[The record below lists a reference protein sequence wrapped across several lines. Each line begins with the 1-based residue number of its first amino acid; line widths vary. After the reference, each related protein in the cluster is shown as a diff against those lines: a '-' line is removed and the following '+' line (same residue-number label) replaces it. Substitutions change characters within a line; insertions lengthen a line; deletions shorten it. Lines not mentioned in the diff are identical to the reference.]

1 MNLDKYIEDLLYRN
15 ECVVIPNFGA
25 FITSINPANLNNE
38 GVFTPPSKS
47 ISFNKKIKKND
58 GILANYIAE
67 LNDISFDEAMKL
79 IKLNVSNF
87 NNDILNKK
95 DIVFSKVGVISIN
108 EGLTE
113 FTSYTN
119 INYLKDSYGLS
130 SVSSSFIKRNK
141 KKVPF
146 SNFSKYAATLIVG
159 LLISSFVYNNE
170 LNKIAQKNIIAY
182 QQADLLIEKEIQKA
196 TFVIENPL
204 PLVKMIV
211 KENVGGFHVV
221 AGSFSVEENSFTR
234 LKQLK
239 NKGYKA
245 RKIGQNKFG
254 LFQVAYS
261 SFYTRSDAD
270 MALEQIRVSDNKAA
284 WILNKEIN

>member
-25 FITSINPANLNNE
+25 FITSVNSANLNNE

-58 GILANYIAE
+58 GVLANYIAE

-95 DIVFSKVGVISIN
+95 DIVFSKVGVISIKK
-108 EGLTE
+108 GLTE
-113 FTSYTN
+113 FTSYN
-119 INYLKDSYGLS
+119 NVNYLKDSYGLS

-141 KKVPF
+141 KKAPF
-146 SNFSKYAATLIVG
+146 SNLSKYAAALIIG

-211 KENVGGFHVV
+211 KENIGGFHVV

-261 SFYTRSDAD
+261 SFHTRSDAD
-270 MALEQIRVSDNKAA
+270 IALEQIRISDNQAA

>member
-15 ECVVIPNFGA
+15 ECVVIPDFGA
-25 FITSINPANLNNE
+25 FITSVNSANLNNE

-58 GILANYIAE
+58 GVLANYIAE

-79 IKLNVSNF
+79 INLNVSNF
-87 NNDILNKK
+87 NNDILNRKE
-95 DIVFSKVGVISIN
+95 IVFSKVGVISIN
-108 EGLTE
+108 EKLTE
-113 FTSYTN
+113 FVSYSN

-141 KKVPF
+141 KKAPF
-146 SNFSKYAATLIVG
+146 SNFSKYAAALIAG
-159 LLISSFVYNNE
+159 LLISSIVYNNE

-211 KENVGGFHVV
+211 KENIGDFHVV

-261 SFYTRSDAD
+261 SFHTRSDAD
-270 MALEQIRVSDNKAA
+270 MALEKIRISDNEAA
-284 WILNKEIN
+284 WILNKELN

>member
-25 FITSINPANLNNE
+25 FITSVNSANLNNE

-58 GILANYIAE
+58 GVLANYIAE
-67 LNDISFDEAMKL
+67 LNNISFDEAMKL

-95 DIVFSKVGVISIN
+95 DIVFSKVGVISIK

-119 INYLKDSYGLS
+119 INYLKDSFGLS

-146 SNFSKYAATLIVG
+146 SNFSKYAAALIVG

-211 KENVGGFHVV
+211 KENIGDFHVV

-261 SFYTRSDAD
+261 SFHTRSDAD
-270 MALEQIRVSDNKAA
+270 MALEQIRIFDNKAA

>member
-25 FITSINPANLNNE
+25 FITSVNSANLNNE

-58 GILANYIAE
+58 GVLANYIAE
-67 LNDISFDEAMKL
+67 LNNISFDEAMKL

-95 DIVFSKVGVISIN
+95 DIVFSKVGVISIK

-119 INYLKDSYGLS
+119 INYLKDSFGLS

-146 SNFSKYAATLIVG
+146 SNFSKYAAALIVG

-261 SFYTRSDAD
+261 SFHTRSDAD
-270 MALEQIRVSDNKAA
+270 MALEQIRIFDNKAA

>member
-25 FITSINPANLNNE
+25 FITSVNSANLNND

-58 GILANYIAE
+58 GVLANYIAE

-87 NNDILNKK
+87 NNDILNRK

-108 EGLTE
+108 EELTE
-113 FTSYTN
+113 FVSYSN

-141 KKVPF
+141 KKAPF
-146 SNFSKYAATLIVG
+146 SNFSKYAAALIAG
-159 LLISSFVYNNE
+159 LLISSIVYNNE

-211 KENVGGFHVV
+211 KENIGDFHVV
-221 AGSFSVEENSFTR
+221 AGSFSIEENSFTR

-261 SFYTRSDAD
+261 SFHTRSDAD
-270 MALEQIRVSDNKAA
+270 MALEKIRISDNEAA
-284 WILNKEIN
+284 WILNKELN

>member
-25 FITSINPANLNNE
+25 FITSVNSANLNNE

-58 GILANYIAE
+58 GVLANYIAE
-67 LNDISFDEAMKL
+67 LNNISFDEAMKL

-95 DIVFSKVGVISIN
+95 DIVFSKVGVISIK

-119 INYLKDSYGLS
+119 INYLKDSFGLS

-211 KENVGGFHVV
+211 KENIGGFHVV

-261 SFYTRSDAD
+261 SFHTRSDAD
-270 MALEQIRVSDNKAA
+270 MALEQIRIFDNKAA

>member
-25 FITSINPANLNNE
+25 FITSVNSANLNNE

-58 GILANYIAE
+58 GVLANYIAE

-87 NNDILNKK
+87 NNDILNRK
-95 DIVFSKVGVISIN
+95 DIVFSRVGVISIN
-108 EGLTE
+108 EELTE
-113 FTSYTN
+113 FVSYSN

-141 KKVPF
+141 KKAPF
-146 SNFSKYAATLIVG
+146 SNFSKYAAALIAG
-159 LLISSFVYNNE
+159 LLISSIVYNNE

-211 KENVGGFHVV
+211 KENIGDFHVV

-261 SFYTRSDAD
+261 SFHTRSDAD
-270 MALEQIRVSDNKAA
+270 MALEKIRISDNEAA
-284 WILNKEIN
+284 WILNKELN

>member
-25 FITSINPANLNNE
+25 FITSTNSTNINSE

-58 GILANYIAE
+58 GLLATYISD
-67 LNDISFDEAMKL
+67 LNNISFDDAMKL

-87 NNDILNKK
+87 NNDIHNKN
-95 DIVFSKVGVISIN
+95 DIVFSKVGVISFKN
-108 EGLTE
+108 GVTEFSSYNNVNYLTE
-113 FTSYTN
+113 
-119 INYLKDSYGLS
+119 SYGLS
-130 SVSSSFIKRNK
+130 SVSSSSIKRNK
-141 KKVPF
+141 NKVAS
-146 SNFSKYAATLIVG
+146 SNFSKYAAALIIG
-159 LLISSFVYNNE
+159 LLISSLVYNNE
-170 LNKIAQKNIIAY
+170 LNKIEQKNIIAY

-204 PLVKMIV
+204 PIVKMVV
-211 KENVGGFHVV
+211 KENIGAFHVV
-221 AGSFSVEENSFTR
+221 AGSFSIEENSFTR
-234 LKQLK
+234 VKQLK

-245 RKIGQNKFG
+245 RRIGQNKYG

-261 SFYTRSDAD
+261 SFQTRAEAD
-270 MALEQIRVSDNKAA
+270 IALEQIRILDNQAA

>member
-25 FITSINPANLNNE
+25 FITSVNSANLNND

-58 GILANYIAE
+58 GVLANYIAE

-87 NNDILNKK
+87 NNDILNRK

-108 EGLTE
+108 EELTE
-113 FTSYTN
+113 FVSYSN

-141 KKVPF
+141 KKAPF
-146 SNFSKYAATLIVG
+146 SNFSKYAAALIAG
-159 LLISSFVYNNE
+159 LLISSIVYNNE

-211 KENVGGFHVV
+211 KENIGDFHVV

-261 SFYTRSDAD
+261 SFHTRSDAD
-270 MALEQIRVSDNKAA
+270 MALEKIRISDNEAA
-284 WILNKEIN
+284 WILNKELN

>member
-15 ECVVIPNFGA
+15 ECIVIPDFGA
-25 FITSINPANLNNE
+25 FITSINSANINSE
-38 GVFTPPSKS
+38 GIFTPPSKS
-47 ISFNKKIKKND
+47 VSFNKKIKKND
-58 GILANYIAE
+58 GILATYIAD
-67 LNDISFDEAMKL
+67 LNNISFDEAMKL

-95 DIVFSKVGVISIN
+95 DIVFKKVGVISFKN
-108 EGLTE
+108 EVTE
-113 FTSYTN
+113 FSSYN
-119 INYLKDSYGLS
+119 NVNYLKKSYGLS
-130 SVSSSFIKRNK
+130 SVSSSPIKRNK
-141 KKVPF
+141 KKVTF
-146 SNFSKYAATLIVG
+146 SSFSKYAAALIIG
-159 LLISSFVYNNE
+159 LVVSSFIYNNE
-170 LNKIAQKNIIAY
+170 LDKTAQKNIIAY

-211 KENVGGFHVV
+211 KENIGAFHVV

-234 LKQLK
+234 VNQLK

-245 RKIGQNKFG
+245 RKIGQNKYG

-261 SFYTRSDAD
+261 SFQTRAEAD
-270 MALEQIRVSDNKAA
+270 IALEQIRILDNQAA

>member
-25 FITSINPANLNNE
+25 FITSVNSANLNNE

-58 GILANYIAE
+58 GVLANYIAE

-95 DIVFSKVGVISIN
+95 DIVFSKVGIISIK

-119 INYLKDSYGLS
+119 INYLKDSFGLS

-146 SNFSKYAATLIVG
+146 SNFSKYAAALIVG

-211 KENVGGFHVV
+211 KENIGGFHVV

-261 SFYTRSDAD
+261 SFHTRSDAD
-270 MALEQIRVSDNKAA
+270 MALEQIRIFDNKAA

>member
-25 FITSINPANLNNE
+25 FITSVNSANLNNE

-58 GILANYIAE
+58 GVLANYIAE

-87 NNDILNKK
+87 NNDILNRK

-108 EGLTE
+108 EELTE
-113 FTSYTN
+113 FVSYSN

-141 KKVPF
+141 KKAPF
-146 SNFSKYAATLIVG
+146 SYFSKYAAALIAG
-159 LLISSFVYNNE
+159 LLISSIVYNNE

-211 KENVGGFHVV
+211 KENIGDFHVV

-261 SFYTRSDAD
+261 SFHTRSDAD
-270 MALEQIRVSDNKAA
+270 MALEKIRISDNEAA
-284 WILNKEIN
+284 WILNKELN

>member
-25 FITSINPANLNNE
+25 FITSVNSANLNNE

-58 GILANYIAE
+58 GVLANYIAE

-79 IKLNVSNF
+79 INLNVSNF
-87 NNDILNKK
+87 NNDILNRK
-95 DIVFSKVGVISIN
+95 DIVFSKVGVISIK

-119 INYLKDSYGLS
+119 INYLKDSFGLS

-211 KENVGGFHVV
+211 KENIGGFHVV

>member
-25 FITSINPANLNNE
+25 FITSVNSANLNNE

-58 GILANYIAE
+58 GVLANYIAE

-87 NNDILNKK
+87 NDDILNRK

-108 EGLTE
+108 EELTE
-113 FTSYTN
+113 FVSYSN

-141 KKVPF
+141 KKAPF
-146 SNFSKYAATLIVG
+146 SNFSKYAAALIAG
-159 LLISSFVYNNE
+159 LLISSIVYNNE

-211 KENVGGFHVV
+211 KENIGDFHVV

-261 SFYTRSDAD
+261 SFHTRSDAD
-270 MALEQIRVSDNKAA
+270 MALEKIRISDNEAA
-284 WILNKEIN
+284 WILNKELN

>member
-25 FITSINPANLNNE
+25 FITSVNSANLNNE

-58 GILANYIAE
+58 GVLANYIAE

-95 DIVFSKVGVISIN
+95 DIVFSKVGVISIK

-119 INYLKDSYGLS
+119 INYLKDSFGLS

-146 SNFSKYAATLIVG
+146 SNFSKYAAALIVG

-211 KENVGGFHVV
+211 KENIGGFHVV

>member
-25 FITSINPANLNNE
+25 FITSVNSANLNNE

-58 GILANYIAE
+58 GVLANYIAE
-67 LNDISFDEAMKL
+67 LNNISFDEAMKL

-95 DIVFSKVGVISIN
+95 DIVFSKVGVISIK

-119 INYLKDSYGLS
+119 INYLKDSFGLS

-141 KKVPF
+141 KKAPF
-146 SNFSKYAATLIVG
+146 SNFSKYAAALIVG
-159 LLISSFVYNNE
+159 LLISSIVYNNE

-211 KENVGGFHVV
+211 KENIGDFHVV

-261 SFYTRSDAD
+261 SFHTRSDAD
-270 MALEQIRVSDNKAA
+270 MALEKIRISDNEAA
-284 WILNKEIN
+284 WILNKELN

>member
-25 FITSINPANLNNE
+25 FITSVNSANLNNE

-47 ISFNKKIKKND
+47 ILFNKKIKKND
-58 GILANYIAE
+58 GVLANYIAE

-95 DIVFSKVGVISIN
+95 DIVFSKVGIISIK

-119 INYLKDSYGLS
+119 INYLKDSFGLS

-146 SNFSKYAATLIVG
+146 SNFSKYAAALIVG

-211 KENVGGFHVV
+211 KENIGGFHVV

-261 SFYTRSDAD
+261 SFHTRSDAD
-270 MALEQIRVSDNKAA
+270 MALEQIRIFDNKAA

>member
-25 FITSINPANLNNE
+25 FITSVNSANLNNE

-58 GILANYIAE
+58 GVLANYIAE
-67 LNDISFDEAMKL
+67 LNNISFDEAMKL

-95 DIVFSKVGVISIN
+95 DIVFSKVGIISIK

-119 INYLKDSYGLS
+119 INYLKDSFGLS

-146 SNFSKYAATLIVG
+146 SNFSKYAAALIVG

-170 LNKIAQKNIIAY
+170 LNKIAKKNIIAY

-211 KENVGGFHVV
+211 KENIGGFHVV

-261 SFYTRSDAD
+261 SFHTRSDAD
-270 MALEQIRVSDNKAA
+270 MALEQIRIFDNKAA

>member
-25 FITSINPANLNNE
+25 FITSVNSANLNNE

-58 GILANYIAE
+58 GVLANYIAE

-95 DIVFSKVGVISIN
+95 NIVFSKVGVISIK

-119 INYLKDSYGLS
+119 INYLKDSFGLS

-146 SNFSKYAATLIVG
+146 SNFSKYAAALIVG

-211 KENVGGFHVV
+211 KENIGGFHVV

>member
-25 FITSINPANLNNE
+25 FITSVNSANLNNE

-58 GILANYIAE
+58 GVLANYIAE

-87 NNDILNKK
+87 NNDIVNKK
-95 DIVFSKVGVISIN
+95 DIVFSKVGVISIKKD
-108 EGLTE
+108 LTE

-119 INYLKDSYGLS
+119 VNYLKDSYGLS

-141 KKVPF
+141 KKAPF
-146 SNFSKYAATLIVG
+146 SNLSKYAAALIIG

-170 LNKIAQKNIIAY
+170 INKIAQKNIIAY

-211 KENVGGFHVV
+211 KENIGGFHVV

-261 SFYTRSDAD
+261 SFHSRSDAD
-270 MALEQIRVSDNKAA
+270 IALEQIRISDNQAA

>member
-25 FITSINPANLNNE
+25 FITSVNSANLNNE

-58 GILANYIAE
+58 GVLANYIAE

-95 DIVFSKVGVISIN
+95 DIVFSKVGVISIK

-119 INYLKDSYGLS
+119 INYLKDSFGLS

-146 SNFSKYAATLIVG
+146 SNFSKYAAALIVG

-211 KENVGGFHVV
+211 KENIGGFHVV

-261 SFYTRSDAD
+261 SFHTRSDAD
-270 MALEQIRVSDNKAA
+270 MALEQIRIFDNKAA

>member
-95 DIVFSKVGVISIN
+95 DIVFSKVGVISIK

-146 SNFSKYAATLIVG
+146 SNFSKYAAALIVG

>member
-25 FITSINPANLNNE
+25 FIASVNSANLNNE

-58 GILANYIAE
+58 GVLANYIAE
-67 LNDISFDEAMKL
+67 LNNISFDEAMKL

-95 DIVFSKVGVISIN
+95 DIVFSKVGIISIK

-119 INYLKDSYGLS
+119 INYLKDSFGLS

-211 KENVGGFHVV
+211 KENIGGFHVV

-261 SFYTRSDAD
+261 SFHSRSDAD
-270 MALEQIRVSDNKAA
+270 IALEQIRISDNQAA